1 MKGSFRLLLANDEGV
16 AAIEYAILLCLV
28 TIGLVI
34 SFGNIGINTSSLFE
48 KAHSAVQNSN
58 AEQSGREA
66 GNNDP
71 DGATSSDDGPSE
83 GNPGPKKEAD
93 IPLFGS

>member
-1 MKGSFRLLLANDEGV
+1 MKGSFKLLLANDEGV
-16 AAIEYAILLCLV
+16 AAIEYPILLCLV
-28 TIGLVI
+28 TIGLVM
-34 SFGNIGINTSSLFE
+34 SFGNIGISTSTLYE
-48 KAHSAVQNSN
+48 KTHSAAPNSN
-58 AEQSGREA
+58 AEQSGQEA

-83 GNPGPKKEAD
+83 RNSGPKKEAG